1 MNPEAAL
8 ALVQRER
15 DIFETANERK
25 GQPRPSNLPTRTE
38 LLQSFQAAGKAN
50 EQDGLQEP
58 YRIIVGHIYP
68 PSTRPLAELE
78 DIAIGDLCLETVHH
92 GRRLVLR
99 TIGHPKIEDGV
110 INVVEDAHGNVDRLV
125 VYHCG
130 QDILRKDGLVA
141 VKDPYYKIAVD
152 GGCVIRVD
160 HPGNII
166 VLHEGHEIVP
176 KTLREAEL
184 DSLSVDGA
192 NMYKERGNKSYQ
204 KTDYSQA
211 VRFYSRGL
219 EICDA
224 AATVKYDLRRN
235 RAMANMYLGRH
246 EAALEDAKAAVI
258 STKDLNEKSKK
269 LNGKAYYRAGCA
281 AYQLERFASAAS
293 FFENVLELD
302 PKDTEAQSQ
311 LRRTKA
317 RLDEQASGQY
327 NLELITKK
335 LRKDPKLRILDHAS
349 FTSKVEIKD
358 ASEKGRGLFA
368 TCDLEAG
375 ELVMCEKAFCV
386 AGLEEKA
393 EESRVINLLDST
405 MSIGTHALRLVKVLQ
420 KLLYSPK
427 QAARFLELCDG
438 DYQPRPSPALVD
450 GVVPVDT
457 FQVISAL
464 KANGFSCPSSAS
476 SITMDEEDEGS
487 KCTGVWLISSAINH
501 DCIGN
506 VSRTFLGDML
516 LLRANRRISAGEEL
530 TMRYINP
537 ENTIEQF
544 HEQLRR
550 SWNFSCTCRLCTA
563 EVNTPPYQRSIR
575 ASLLEQVIE
584 LQNENLV
591 LEWSPPSME
600 IINQVEKLCKGI
612 ERTYNDSLFK
622 ALPRSMLHVVHLWLC
637 MAYATQ
643 SMGDAMLDAARLVL
657 RDLGFGISEHNGT
670 LSVDKSNA
678 RLDASGIHAAMYA
691 AQIEEAKGRGGIAR
705 QYEELAKELYLLFAG
720 SMFGFAGLFPSV
732 F

>member
-1 MNPEAAL
+1 MDPEAAL

-15 DIFETANERK
+15 DIFDTASERK
-25 GQPRPSNLPTRTE
+25 GQPRPSNLPTRAE
-38 LLQSFQAAGKAN
+38 LLESFQAAGKDN
-50 EQDGLQEP
+50 EQEP
-58 YRIIVGHIYP
+58 FRIIVGHIYP
-68 PSTRPLAELE
+68 PCTKSLAELE

-92 GRRLVLR
+92 GKRLVLR
-99 TIGHPKIEDGV
+99 SIGQPKNEDGV
-110 INVVEDAHGNVDRLV
+110 LNAVEDADENVDRLV
-125 VYHCG
+125 VHHCG
-130 QDILRKDGLVA
+130 QDILRKAGLVA

-166 VLHEGHEIVP
+166 VLHEGHQILP
-176 KTLREAEL
+176 KTFREAGL
-184 DSLSVDGA
+184 DSLSIDGA
-192 NMYKERGNKSYQ
+192 NMYKERGNNSYQ

-211 VRFYSRGL
+211 VRYYTRGL

-224 AATVKYDLRRN
+224 AAAIRYDLHRN
-235 RAMANMYLGRH
+235 RAMANMCLGRH
-246 EAALEDAKAAVI
+246 EAALVDAKAALI
-258 STKDLNEKSKK
+258 PTRDLNEKAKK

-281 AYQLERFASAAS
+281 AYHLERFASAAS

-335 LRKDPKLRILDHAS
+335 MRKDPKLRVLDHAS
-349 FTSKVEIKD
+349 FILKVEVKN
-358 ASEKGRGLFA
+358 AREKGRGLFA

-386 AGLEEKA
+386 AGLEEEA
-393 EESRVINLLDST
+393 EESRIINLLDST

-420 KLLYSPK
+420 KLLHSPK
-427 QAARFLELCDG
+427 QAARFFELCDG
-438 DYQPRPSPALVD
+438 NYQSRPSPAPVD
-450 GVVPVDT
+450 GVVPVDA

-530 TMRYINP
+530 TMRYISP

-550 SWNFSCTCRLCTA
+550 CWNFTCTCRLCTA
-563 EVNTPPYQRSIR
+563 EVNTPPYQRNIR
-575 ASLLEQVIE
+575 ASLLQQVIE
-584 LQNENLV
+584 LMHPV
-591 LEWSPPSME
+591 LESSPPSME
-600 IINQVEKLCKGI
+600 TIDQVEKLCKGI
-612 ERTYNDSLFK
+612 ESTYNDSLFK
-622 ALPRSMLHVVHLWLC
+622 ALPRTMLHVVHLWLC

-643 SMGDAMLDAARLVL
+643 SMGDAMLDAAQLVL
-657 RDLGFGISEHNGT
+657 RDLGFGISELNGA

-678 RLDASGIHAAMYA
+678 RLDASGIHAVSPM
-691 AQIEEAKGRGGIAR
+691 QT
-705 QYEELAKELYLLFAG
+705 
-720 SMFGFAGLFPSV
+720 GFFPR
-732 F
+732 FF